1 MICPQCKTK
10 EFKVSMELDDQGDVE
25 RRTCANDSCKYI
37 ISEEIVTEAA
47 DGSKRKRP
55 RHVKAEDQPE
65 GFAFTGSGSSTTTSK
80 LEQDGLL
87 TAEAM
92 MLLAL
97 QTQEETIGKKAKEIA
112 KDILSECAE
121 NVLAGEHTYII
132 EEENSPPGAV
142 IIQVIQELKDRGYKV
157 KKTPSPGQGTEIQVK
172 WPTKRPQ
179 KKQKKKPSAATDVP
193 TVVGTAELTPKQQR
207 QAEERAKRKAALKA
221 RSK

>member
-1 MICPQCKTK
+1 MICPQCKAK
-10 EFKVSMELDDQGDVE
+10 EFKTSSVLDDAGDVE
-25 RRTCANDSCKYI
+25 RVTCANESCGYI
-37 ISEEIVTEAA
+37 VSEELVVEAA

-65 GFAFTGSGSSTTTSK
+65 GFAFTGSSTAASK
-80 LEQDGLL
+80 PESDGLL

-97 QTQEETIGKKAKEIA
+97 QTQEETVGKQAKEIA
-112 KDILSECAE
+112 KEILSECAE
-121 NVLAGEHTYII
+121 NVLNGEHTYVI

-142 IIQVIQELKDRGYKV
+142 IVQVVQELKDRGYKV
-157 KKTPSPGQGTEIQVK
+157 KKTPSPGKGTEIHVK

-179 KKQKKKPSAATDVP
+179 KKQKKKSPVAQDAP
-193 TVVGTAELTPKQQR
+193 TVVETKELTPKQQR
-207 QAEERAKRKAALKA
+207 QMEERAKRKAALKA